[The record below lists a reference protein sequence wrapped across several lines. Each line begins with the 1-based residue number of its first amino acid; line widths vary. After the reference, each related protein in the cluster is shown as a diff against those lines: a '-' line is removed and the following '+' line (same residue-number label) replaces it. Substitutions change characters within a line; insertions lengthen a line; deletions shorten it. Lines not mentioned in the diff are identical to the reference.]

1 MEWIYLAIAIVFE
14 IGFALGTN
22 ATKGFTRL
30 WPSVFTLLSAAGGI
44 FTLSL
49 ALKTLDVGVGYTIW
63 TGIGSIGTVILGAL
77 IYKEKITPVKL
88 VSFAAIIGGV
98 VLLRVAAGV

>member
-1 MEWIYLAIAIVFE
+1 MAWIHLSIAIVFE

-22 ATKGFTRL
+22 ATQGFTRL
-30 WPSVFTLLSAAGGI
+30 WPSVFTLLAAAGGI

-49 ALKTLDVGVGYTIW
+49 ALRTLDVGVGYTIW
-63 TGIGSIGTVILGAL
+63 TGVGSIGTVVLGAL
-77 IYKEKITPVKL
+77 VYKEKITAPKL

-98 VLLRVAAGV
+98 VLLKLAAGA

>member
-1 MEWIYLAIAIVFE
+1 MAWLYLGIAILFE
-14 IGFALGTN
+14 IAFALGTN

-30 WPSVFTLLSAAGGI
+30 WPSVFTLLAAAGGI

-49 ALKTLDVGVGYTIW
+49 ALRTLDVGVGYTIW

-77 IYKEKITPVKL
+77 IYHEKITLPKVA
-88 VSFAAIIGGV
+88 SFAAIIAGAL
-98 VLLRVAAGV
+98 LLRAAGA